1 MRLSMAQKILTI
13 NFGAQLAVV
22 NTPTINNSGN
32 YDSTVLT
39 RYLNIPKLMSKV
51 DRKNHRHFD
60 NKGYL
65 LNYAVSITQMGPG
78 YRSLYSGA
86 ANNWVTKNAGRKWH
100 AARMADFA
108 KMGIGV
114 KDLGE
119 YNRTIR
125 PYLNASHAAGMEV
138 TLTDHDDDAIT
149 GGEWTYT
156 KVAAPSG
163 INAVDLAD
171 SNANP
176 QADEYELVLTGVH
189 GGANTA
195 SGRDRYT
202 HVSMTQSYIQS
213 RRTRDE
219 NIGSTDEPGE
229 HTVQDPSP
237 LLEFMQD
244 SVAGG
249 QKTEILEDMQDE
261 GAPYPGALT
270 SASTALMLLGST
282 ETMTN
287 YRRDGAIILAP
298 GGLVEIRAQTN
309 GDWAPG
315 GSTAVVG
322 PRYLVEVIGVQRAEG

>member
-1 MRLSMAQKILTI
+1 MAQKIMTV
-13 NFGAQLAVV
+13 NFGGQLGVV
-22 NTPTINNSGN
+22 SDYVINNSGN
-32 YDSTVLT
+32 YNSTVT
-39 RYLNIPKLMSKV
+39 KRYLNIPKLLAKV

-78 YRSLYSGA
+78 YRSIYSGA

-108 KMGIGV
+108 KMGVGV

-125 PYLNASHAAGMEV
+125 PYLDYAHSAGTEV

-163 INAVDLAD
+163 INAIDTND
-171 SNANP
+171 SGAGP
-176 QADEYELVLTGVH
+176 QADEYNLVLTGVH
-189 GGANTA
+189 GGQTNS

-202 HVSMTQSYIQS
+202 HVSMVKSYIQS

-219 NIGSTDEPGE
+219 AIGSADPGE

-244 SVAGG
+244 SVAAG
-249 QKTEILEDMQDE
+249 QKTEILESMQDE
-261 GAPYPGALT
+261 GAPYPGAL
-270 SASTALMLLGST
+270 STPAAALMQLGQT
-282 ETMTN
+282 ETTTN
-287 YRRDGAIILAP
+287 YRRDGVIVNAP

-315 GSTAVVG
+315 GTLAVVG
-322 PRYLVEVIGVQRAEG
+322 PRYLIEVIGVTRAEG

>member
-1 MRLSMAQKILTI
+1 MAQKIMTVNFGGQLGVVANATI
-13 NFGAQLAVV
+13 ND
-22 NTPTINNSGN
+22 SGN
-32 YDSTVLT
+32 YNSTVAK
-39 RYLNIPKLMSKV
+39 RYLNIPKILAKV
-51 DRKNHRHFD
+51 DRKNYRHFD

-65 LNYAVSITQMGPG
+65 LNYAVSIQQLGPG

-108 KMGIGV
+108 KMGVGV

-125 PYLNASHAAGMEV
+125 PYLDYAHAVGTEL

-163 INAVDLAD
+163 VNNVDLASSQSD
-171 SNANP
+171 P
-176 QADEYELVLTGVH
+176 QADEYSLVLTGVH
-189 GGANTA
+189 GGPTTS

-202 HVSMTQSYIQS
+202 HVSMTKSYIQS

-219 NIGSTDEPGE
+219 TIGSADPGE

-249 QKTEILEDMQDE
+249 VKTDILESMQDE

-270 SASTALMLLGST
+270 TPATSLMLLGQT
-282 ETMTN
+282 ETTTN
-287 YRRDGAIILAP
+287 YRRDGVIVNAP

-315 GSTAVVG
+315 GSYATVG
-322 PRYLVEVIGVQRAEG
+322 PRYLIEVIGITKAEG